1 MLRIKYLGKEYFV
14 KYTKEQ
20 FIEKLRARKD
30 LVENIKE
37 ENNRIIV
44 SFCKTDGIEIEYT
57 YSIELKEV
65 NQSDSFFD
73 ILFSH
78 ISADRQ
84 YETND

>member
-1 MLRIKYLGKEYFV
+1 MLMIRYLGKEYFV

-20 FIEKLRARKD
+20 LIEKLRARKD

-37 ENNRIIV
+37 ENNRITV
-44 SFCKTDGIEIEYT
+44 SFYKTDGIEVEYT
-57 YSIELKEV
+57 YSIEVKEV
-65 NQSDSFFD
+65 NTSDTFLD